1 MRKITEAWL
10 GVGEKTEMRSVRR
23 ALKAVVRS
31 LMFILILMGAA
42 SADLHFLNISLM
54 SSMSWNVWWLELFWK
69 SEQPSEASP
78 PHLRTPA
85 PRNPMHQPP
94 PLHQLT
100 VVTGAGFP
108 EGTGERYAG
117 RGMREPNP
125 MATF

>member
-69 SEQPSEASP
+69 YNRWRDVQI
-78 PHLRTPA
+78 
-85 PRNPMHQPP
+85 
-94 PLHQLT
+94 
-100 VVTGAGFP
+100 
-108 EGTGERYAG
+108 
-117 RGMREPNP
+117 
-125 MATF
+125 